1 MALRSFFSK
10 DAQGSFFGRF
20 KAFKKI
26 FATEPYCSAVKN
38 AAKLKLCGN
47 ERTYGKL
54 VGRGLFFA
62 TALMYELRTK
72 IRR

>member
-1 MALRSFFSK
+1 MPLYDESHMNRMRQ
-10 DAQGSFFGRF
+10 DAIR
-20 KAFKKI
+20 A
-26 FATEPYCSAVKN
+26 AEPYCTAVKN

-62 TALMYELRTK
+62 TALMYELRTR